1 MTTFDVTADFSGM
14 ELFVPWE
21 SKIFECGL
29 YPAQEVDARETS
41 YLDTLVANF
50 RKVRFK
56 NGHRED
62 RQSILTGLDLGGCD
76 RIWRKGTELWGAGRV
91 HQAIRSLVGV
101 PKASVEIENRDT
113 NPTLSAIALL
123 NFPQVSDAQ
132 VVAAFEAFNDLAGVG
147 SPAAANAATHCPNY
161 RPSADAS
168 AKEKRMTLKE
178 KFLALFGKSDAAA
191 LKEAGFTSEEMV
203 QLNAL
208 DPDVDAM
215 IADSQARKLDARAAA
230 FAQSFSRAEDVAK
243 RKILPAGEPAAID
256 MYKMAVLA
264 DGNGAACF
272 SADGEVI
279 EGANVAKVRAHFE
292 SLPALPYFGQ
302 SIPDQLGRPHDDLGA
317 NPADHADTLLS
328 FSETGRAALRKRG
341 AKPAQFSAEEVTKIG
356 IAVATALNGGK

>member
-1 MTTFDVTADFSGM
+1 
-14 ELFVPWE
+14 
-21 SKIFECGL
+21 
-29 YPAQEVDARETS
+29 
-41 YLDTLVANF
+41 
-50 RKVRFK
+50 
-56 NGHRED
+56 
-62 RQSILTGLDLGGCD
+62 
-76 RIWRKGTELWGAGRV
+76 
-91 HQAIRSLVGV
+91 
-101 PKASVEIENRDT
+101 
-113 NPTLSAIALL
+113 
-123 NFPQVSDAQ
+123 
-132 VVAAFEAFNDLAGVG
+132 
-147 SPAAANAATHCPNY
+147 
-161 RPSADAS
+161 
-168 AKEKRMTLKE
+168 MTLKE

-215 IADSQARKLDARAAA
+215 IADGQARKLDARAAA
-230 FAQSFSRAEDVAK
+230 FAKSFSRAEDVAR

-302 SIPDQLGRPHDDLGA
+302 SIPDQMGRPHDDLGA